1 MPDYTITTT
10 ASDVQPETRIISI
23 AGNMTIPH
31 ISGIRDELLRELE
44 AAEQAVLELGAIS
57 SIDVTGLQLLCSA
70 HRSFVKKGKL
80 IAIPG
85 LRSDSVRTAAES
97 AGLPRNVC
105 CVADSKCDCLWS
117 GGEQV

>member
-1 MPDYTITTT
+1 MPDYTITMTSSGEQSEIRT
-10 ASDVQPETRIISI
+10 ISI
-23 AGNMTIPH
+23 AGDMTIPH

-44 AAEQAVLELGAIS
+44 GSEQAVVELGAVN

-70 HRSFVKKGKL
+70 HRSFVKSGKQ

-85 LRSDSVRTAAES
+85 LRSDAVRTAAES

-105 CVADSKCDCLWS
+105 CVADSKCECLWS
-117 GGEQV
+117 GGKQV